1 MFDKKLFDRNAFDR
15 SVSSSGMSA
24 TILATGTL
32 KCNIEMKTPMSLSS
46 LGGSGSVSL
55 NLVTQ
60 QKVQASI
67 SSNGDVNNVPTILR
81 RPISANL
88 QGSGAIIPKFSVKT
102 PFKGNISGS
111 SGLSVDSR
119 VVMIQN
125 MVANMSARTNLEIEF
140 IAKTPID
147 ITPLSGNSA
156 LNGQAILKL
165 VMGANLSGDSE
176 LILYRLNALNENA
189 FELININLEPG
200 ETVTIDTDLLQ
211 VLFGSREDVSAVT
224 TDSVF
229 FELNPGTNEITIL
242 TDSNGPLSVT
252 AVWQN
257 RWL

>member
-15 SVSSSGMSA
+15 SVSSSGIS
-24 TILATGTL
+24 TTLLSTGTI
-32 KCNIEMKTPMSLSS
+32 KCKLEIKTPMSLNSF
-46 LGGSGSVSL
+46 GGSGSVSIK
-55 NLVTQ
+55 LVG
-60 QKVQASI
+60 KGNVDIAI
-67 SSNGDVNNVPTILR
+67 SSRGDVNNTPMILR
-81 RPISANL
+81 CPISANL
-88 QGSGAIIPKFSVKT
+88 QGNGVISPKLSVKT

-125 MVANMSARTNLEIEF
+125 MVGNMSARTNLEIGF

-156 LNGQAILKL
+156 LNGQANLKL
-165 VMGANLSGDSE
+165 VIGANLSGDSE

-242 TDSNGPLSVT
+242 TDSNGPLSAT

>member
-24 TILATGTL
+24 TVMATGTL
-32 KCNIEMKTPMSLSS
+32 ICNIEMKIPMSLNSF
-46 LGGSGSVSL
+46 GGSGSVSL
-55 NLVTQ
+55 NLVAQ
-60 QKVQASI
+60 QKVQTAI
-67 SSNGDVNNVPTILR
+67 SSNGDINNVPMILR

-88 QGSGAIIPKFSVKT
+88 QGIGAILPKLSVKT

-111 SGLSVDSR
+111 SELSVDSR

-125 MVANMSARTNLEIEF
+125 MLANMSAKTNLEIGL
-140 IAKTPID
+140 IANTPID
-147 ITPLSGNSA
+147 ITPLSGSSD
-156 LNGQAILKL
+156 LYGQPILKL
-165 VMGANLSGDSE
+165 VMEANLSGDSE

-200 ETVTIDTDLLQ
+200 DTVTIDTDLLQ